1 MGMARRKFRLGW
13 FGLMLLAS
21 VMMFGC
27 GGGGGDDGGGGGT
40 PPPEVPTLLNYAL
53 GASSRTPLLSGTVV
67 ESGIT
72 YTVTTL
78 NLAGTYNRDTKV
90 TTLQEN
96 RVMAFTLSQRP
107 PGLSGEGP
115 INIGI
120 STPAGSTATWIS
132 GQHPTV
138 GRYVVTVEARD
149 PITVQVNSG
158 ATGVELYVLGV
169 LVSSMTWAQLEGVLD
184 NLAATEDQILAGLA
198 YNALQAVYRCA
209 SQAYTM
215 IEVVMEN
222 QDTLVSSIH
231 NEPGTSLP
239 GYPAGM
245 TAQWGD
251 GNGNGEIDPGD
262 NFLTRFSN
270 WWVDAPAGNTDHFYN
285 GRLLWLSYW
294 EGVNSSGEYVGGDFQ
309 FGVTGDEFYDDE
321 VDGVAPDTG
330 TRISYSNSG
339 MLFLLSW

>member
-1 MGMARRKFRLGW
+1 MLNIRKFSVKL
-13 FGLMLLAS
+13 FVLLLLLI
-21 VMMFGC
+21 FIGC
-27 GGGGGDDGGGGGT
+27 GGGGGDDGGGGGGT
-40 PPPEVPTLLNYAL
+40 PPPEVPILLNYSL
-53 GASSRTPLLSGTVV
+53 GASTRTQLLTGTLV

-72 YTVTTL
+72 FTVTTL
-78 NLAGTYNRDTKV
+78 NLAGTYDRNSKV

-96 RVMAFTLSQRP
+96 RVMAFTMSQRP
-107 PGLSGEGP
+107 PGLSGSGP

-132 GQHPTV
+132 GQNPTA
-138 GRYVVTVEARD
+138 GRYVVTVEAYD

-158 ATGVELYVLGV
+158 ATGVDLYVLGA

-184 NLAATEDQILAGLA
+184 NLAATEDEILAGLA
-198 YNALQAVYRCA
+198 YNALQAVYRCV

-222 QDTLVSSIH
+222 QDTLVNSIISV
-231 NEPGTSLP
+231 PGTSLP

-270 WWVDAPAGNTDHFYN
+270 WWVDAPGSNTDHFYN

-294 EGVNSSGEYVGGDFQ
+294 EGVNSSGEFVGGDFQ
-309 FGVTGDEFYDDE
+309 FGVTGDGFFDDE
-321 VDGVAPDTG
+321 VDGVTPDPG

-339 MLFLLSW
+339 MLFLLSWQ